1 MVTMAHRGKNKLV
14 KRLTAQ
20 VKSKTLAENILKKR
34 GHLTKDGKLTKTGKA
49 RNEMTAAERAK
60 DRAAKKSGK
69 SPKAYKYNPKTNTA
83 TLKGK

>member
-1 MVTMAHRGKNKLV
+1 MATMAHRGKNKLV

-34 GHLTKDGKLTKTGKA
+34 NLFTELSEGFEALA
-49 RNEMTAAERAK
+49 SERAK